1 MGVLGVRKLE
11 IPEHE
16 KDQSIQRWVY
26 HVLRT
31 NIVKLKLPPAEQISE
46 NEVSDALK
54 VSRTPVREAFIRLAE
69 EGLVKITPQKRTVV
83 SPINLEQAEEARFIR
98 CAIEKAVWKEA
109 CGSLTNAV
117 KAELRACIG
126 RQLLC
131 RKARAYD
138 QMLADD
144 DAFHGAL
151 FRVCGKEQSWRHVQ
165 KLNYNIDRL
174 RVLTMPHTIAQVIS
188 EHQQILK
195 AIGEGRIE
203 RIDALV
209 DEHTSL
215 KAIEAVIRDSPREY
229 FQGYSAQVFGVSE
242 PVRRGVARK
251 ERKGGLGIGSVRLQT
266 SE

>member
-26 HVLRT
+26 NVLRR
-31 NIVKLKLPPAEQISE
+31 NIVALRLAPAEPISE
-46 NEVSDALK
+46 NEVSDALD

-69 EGLVKITPQKRTVV
+69 EGLVKITPQKHTVV
-83 SPINLEQAEEARFIR
+83 SPINLQQAEEARFIR

-109 CGSLTNAV
+109 SGSLPGAV

-126 RQLLC
+126 RQILC
-131 RKARAYD
+131 RKAMAYD
-138 QMLADD
+138 QMAADD
-144 DAFHGAL
+144 DAFHRAL
-151 FRVCGKEQSWRHVQ
+151 FRACGKEQSWHYVQ
-165 KLNYNIDRL
+165 KLDYNFDRL
-174 RVLTMPHTIAQVIS
+174 RVLTLPHSIAQIIS

-195 AIGEGRIE
+195 AITEGRIE

-215 KAIEAVIRDSPREY
+215 KAIGAAIRDSPREY
-229 FQGYSAQVFGVSE
+229 FQGHPAQGFDVSE
-242 PVRRGVARK
+242 SGRRTAAGK
-251 ERKGGLGIGSVRLQT
+251 ERKGGLGIGTVRLQT